1 MENFGEGSIGNFS
14 KRSFEVFSHTENPEL
29 QSEVMRL
36 MHLADKLGVAALE
49 SSAEIC
55 ASQQDEILSGI
66 GGVLLTEL
74 EQIEVS
80 ESLVEDEQRE
90 TLIKNFEGSM
100 DIFFPEG
107 IALSEKAK
115 LFSLTTQAATCPDK
129 NSKKQDNESI
139 YEARAELI
147 EALIGKR
154 YGDSNF
160 YKGISVN
167 EIFETAQ
174 WMYGGTEDEYQ
185 ERGWSIDPV
194 EAFKLNPQFLRY
206 NKDKLEHATNSLA
219 DKIGVPVEKI
229 LTSAHRGIYR
239 YINAPEKVE
248 AEIDTL
254 LEMGFT
260 PAYFKRRPDLL
271 NYPLKVIIERE
282 NALVAMGI
290 SLDVVRSNEKFYLYK
305 PETIKE
311 RIDTIQQYI
320 TKLSE
325 NIIST
330 EEAEI
335 MMSQYLSRKS
345 FLLDY
350 GKDRIKTN
358 LNIVMHYA
366 QPVHWIEALRDAQV
380 EDLNAKIGS
389 ILYNVLKVKPND
401 ISQALENA
409 PTKNVFTVA
418 RKIVNKNKNRKS
430 DK

>member
-1 MENFGEGSIGNFS
+1 MENYGENGNGNFS
-14 KRSFEVFSHTENPEL
+14 KRSFEVYSHTENPEL

-36 MHLADKLGVAALE
+36 MHLADKLGIAALE
-49 SSAEIC
+49 SSTEIC

-74 EQIEVS
+74 DQINVS
-80 ESLVEDEQRE
+80 ESVVEDEQRE
-90 TLIKNFEGSM
+90 TLVKNFESSM

-107 IALSEKAK
+107 IALAEKAK
-115 LFSLTTQAATCPDK
+115 LFSLTTRASTCPDR
-129 NSKKQDNESI
+129 NGTKQDNKNI

-174 WMYGGTEDEYQ
+174 WMHGGTEEEYQ
-185 ERGWSIDPV
+185 ERGWSVDPV

-206 NKDKLEHATNSLA
+206 NKDKLEHATTSLA

-254 LEMGFT
+254 LEMGFK
-260 PAYFKRRPDLL
+260 PDYFKRRPDIL
-271 NYPLKVIIERE
+271 NYPLRVFVERE
-282 NALVAMGI
+282 DALVAMRI
-290 SLDVVRSNEKFYLYK
+290 SLDVIRSNEKFYLYK

-311 RIDTIQQYI
+311 RIDTIQQYV
-320 TKLSE
+320 TKLNE

-350 GKDRIKTN
+350 GKDRIKSN
-358 LNIVMHYA
+358 MNIVMHYA

-380 EDLNAKIGS
+380 EGNEAKIGA
-389 ILYNVLKVKPND
+389 ILYNVLKVKPD
-401 ISQALENA
+401 DLSQALENT

-418 RKIVNKNKNRKS
+418 RKIINKNKNRKP
-430 DK
+430 KK